1 MAIYFRSKDKKARAI
16 FKHMELSRRQF
27 QFLMRNHSIAV
38 LGKQRLCFRYSRTL
52 GKVLRFSVRARN
64 RCVATDRAGSV
75 FRYFR
80 LSRIMLKELASQG
93 SLTGVRKSS

>member
-1 MAIYFRSKDKKARAI
+1 MAIYFRSKDKKVRAI
-16 FKHMELSRRQF
+16 FKRMELSRRQF
-27 QFLMRNHSIAV
+27 QFLTRNQSVASFA
-38 LGKQRLCFRYSRTL
+38 KQRLSFRYSRTL

-64 RCVATDRAGSV
+64 RCVVTDRAGSV

>member
-1 MAIYFRSKDKKARAI
+1 MAIYFRSKDKKTRAI
-16 FKHMELSRRQF
+16 FKNMELSRRQF
-27 QFLMRNHSIAV
+27 QFLTRNQSIAV
-38 LGKQRLCFRYSRTL
+38 PAKQRLNFQYAKVL
-52 GKVLRFSVRARN
+52 GKALRFSVRARN
-64 RCVATDRAGSV
+64 RCVMTDRAGSV